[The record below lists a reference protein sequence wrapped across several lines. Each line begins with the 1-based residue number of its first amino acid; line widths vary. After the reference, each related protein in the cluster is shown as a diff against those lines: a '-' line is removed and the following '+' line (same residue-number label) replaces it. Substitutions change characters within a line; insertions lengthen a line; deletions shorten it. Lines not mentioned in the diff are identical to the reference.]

1 MTQWSLSGTYFETC
15 NCEVACP
22 CVFTS
27 PPTQGD
33 CTALVAWHIKKGK
46 FDNLALDGLNV
57 ALLVY
62 APSTMVE
69 SKWKVAAYLDD
80 KANEAQK
87 NALLTIYSGQ
97 AGGHPAML
105 ASFIGEILGVKSVPM
120 QYRGNGKNRSLEI
133 PGIIDAEIEAL
144 EGQNGN
150 PVTID
155 NHILCIAPGEPV
167 TVARSNHFRL
177 ADYGYDWKLSG
188 RNGFLSDFTY
198 SGA

>member
-33 CTALVAWHIKKGK
+33 CTALVAWHIKEGK
-46 FDNLALDGLNV
+46 FDNLVLDGLDV

-87 NALLTIYSGQ
+87 NALLAIYSGQ

-120 QYRGNGKNRSLEI
+120 QYRGDGKNRSLEI
-133 PGIIDAEIEAL
+133 PGIIDAEIKAL

>member
-188 RNGFLSDFTY
+188 R
-198 SGA
+198 